1 MQKFIRSVG
10 IDHNLNAGVVSI
22 EPMKPIRRARQKV
35 EERARLVC
43 RSQNVEQTADLHWQQ
58 SL

>member
-35 EERARLVC
+35 EERASWYAGHR
-43 RSQNVEQTADLHWQQ
+43 T
-58 SL
+58 